1 MANFP
6 LLEDEINRFD
16 EQGFIKVENFINQA
30 QVAESAYYYDRA
42 VTGEIHVP
50 PSGSN
55 HIKGRMVQLVNPSQ
69 HIMGWQEHVYFLQ
82 AWDVAKQ
89 LIGQDAVYIYDQMIL
104 KPAQYP
110 ASWCHG
116 TKMLDIGE
124 KAAVQTTR

>member
-1 MANFP
+1 
-6 LLEDEINRFD
+6 
-16 EQGFIKVENFINQA
+16 
-30 QVAESAYYYDRA
+30 
-42 VTGEIHVP
+42 
-50 PSGSN
+50 
-55 HIKGRMVQLVNPSQ
+55 
-69 HIMGWQEHVYFLQ
+69 MGWQEHVYFLQ

>member
-30 QVAESAYYYDRA
+30 QVAELAYYYDRA
-42 VTGEIHVP
+42 VTGEIHAP

-69 HIMGWQEHVYFLQ
+69 HIYYGVARTCLFSASMG
-82 AWDVAKQ
+82 
-89 LIGQDAVYIYDQMIL
+89 
-104 KPAQYP
+104 
-110 ASWCHG
+110 CC
-116 TKMLDIGE
+116 
-124 KAAVQTTR
+124 QTTDWARRCLYL